1 MAKAMD
7 VEDLVIWAFR
17 DQKIEAVAARLMPSG
32 LSASPE
38 SNLAQILALGC
49 RVQTSSAGA
58 MHVAV
63 QCHEDAAVIYDAVMA
78 LGEAAPE
85 ACMLIIRHARKATR
99 PDWYEDGPG
108 RWVDQVDRNGNPKK
122 NYIDPHNKRGF
133 IGYALPVL
141 EGNNPAD
148 VELARREYDVWRYG
162 LVDLVPLLNA
172 EMVDHEAIG
181 PEAAARPWEAKERV
195 LTAPQKL
202 T

>member
-1 MAKAMD
+1 MPKAMD

-17 DQKIEAVAARLMPSG
+17 DQKIEAVAARLAGPSG
-32 LSASPE
+32 LHASPE

-78 LGEAAPE
+78 LPAE
-85 ACMLIIRHARKATR
+85 ACMLIIRHARNATR

-108 RWVDQVDRNGNPKK
+108 RWVEQVDREGNPKK
-122 NYIDPHNKRGF
+122 LYIDPHARRGF
-133 IGYALPVL
+133 LGYARPVL
-141 EGNNPAD
+141 EGNDPAE
-148 VELARREYDVWRYG
+148 VEEARRAYDVWRYG
-162 LVDLVPLLNA
+162 LVDMVPLLNA

-181 PEAAARPWEAKERV
+181 PAVSARPWEGREGC
-195 LTAPQKL
+195 
-202 T
+202 

>member
-17 DQKIEAVAARLMPSG
+17 DQKIEAVAARLAGPRG
-32 LSASPE
+32 LQASPE

-58 MHVAV
+58 MHMAV

-78 LGEAAPE
+78 LPAD
-85 ACMLIIRHARKATR
+85 ACMLIIRHGRNATR

-108 RWVDQVDRNGNPKK
+108 RWVDQVDKDGNPKK
-122 NYIDPHNKRGF
+122 QYLDPHTKRGF
-133 IGYALPVL
+133 IGYARPVL
-141 EGNNPAD
+141 EGNDPDD
-148 VELARREYDVWRYG
+148 VEEARRAYDVWRYG
-162 LVDLVPLLNA
+162 LVDLVSLLNS

-181 PEAAARPWEAKERV
+181 PEVAARPWEIADSP
-195 LTAPQKL
+195 LTAPQNL

>member
-1 MAKAMD
+1 MPKAMD

-17 DQKIEAVAARLMPSG
+17 DQKIEAVAARLAGPVG
-32 LSASPE
+32 LQPSPE

-58 MHVAV
+58 MHMAV

-78 LGEAAPE
+78 LPAE
-85 ACMLIIRHARKATR
+85 ACMLIIRHGRNATR
-99 PDWYEDGPG
+99 PDWYEEGPG
-108 RWVDQVDRNGNPKK
+108 RWVDQVDTDGNPKK
-122 NYIDPHNKRGF
+122 QYLDPHTKRGF
-133 IGYALPVL
+133 IGYARPVL
-141 EGNNPAD
+141 EGTDPAE
-148 VELARREYDVWRYG
+148 VEKARREYDVWRYG

-181 PEAAARPWEAKERV
+181 PEAAKRPWEKKEKV
-195 LTAPQKL
+195 LTVPQKL

>member
-1 MAKAMD
+1 MPKAMD

-32 LSASPE
+32 LQPSPE
-38 SNLAQILALGC
+38 SCLAQILALGC
-49 RVQTSSAGA
+49 RVQTSSAGT

-78 LGEAAPE
+78 LPAD
-85 ACMLIIRHARKATR
+85 ACMLIIRNARNATR

-108 RWVDQVDRNGNPKK
+108 RWVEQVDKNGNPKK
-122 NYIDPHNKRGF
+122 HYLDPHTKRGF
-133 IGYALPVL
+133 IGYAPPVL

-181 PEAAARPWEAKERV
+181 PAVAARPWEVEERV

>member
-32 LSASPE
+32 LQPSPE
-38 SNLAQILALGC
+38 SCLAQILALGC
-49 RVQTSSAGA
+49 RVDTPSAGA
-58 MHVAV
+58 RHVAV

-78 LGEAAPE
+78 LPPE
-85 ACMLIIRHARKATR
+85 AWLLVIKHARNATR
-99 PDWYEDGPG
+99 PDWIEEGPG
-108 RWVDQVDRNGNPKK
+108 RWIDQVDKEGNPKK
-122 NYIDPHNKRGF
+122 QYLDPHTKRGF
-133 IGYALPVL
+133 IGYAPPLL
-141 EGNNPAD
+141 EGIDPTE
-148 VELARREYDVWRYG
+148 VEEARRAYDVWRYA

-181 PEAAARPWEAKERV
+181 PAVAPRPWDIKERV